1 MNGRLCTLAA
11 TAALLAPLAAAACSG
26 TCADINSNVCS
37 RPWLTG
43 LCPGASSIQCCTG
56 ALCHGQC
63 ASSDEYTCSTGFAS
77 GLCNGASNVMC
88 CSGTLTRKSGSSC
101 SGQCSDINSYTCSS
115 GFVSGLCPGASNI
128 QCCTGSLSPRGGGGY
143 NRGAAVS
150 YADQHWNSPNHDCS
164 SSYSSCTPYSYWG
177 GEHCGY
183 SSHGGDCANFVSQCL
198 LAGGHAPLSGG
209 GPCRGYPCGNEEVGA
224 KNLGD
229 CLAGYKGWT
238 RSCGYHMAP
247 PSSITVGD
255 VLIYHKGSC
264 SDSEAHATIVT
275 SMSGGPQISCHS
287 NEHHNI
293 AYTYMA
299 SSMPYYEWLHKN

>member
-1 MNGRLCTLAA
+1 MHSKQVLTLAA
-11 TAALLAPLAAAACSG
+11 AAAAALLARTAAACSG

-37 RPWLTG
+37 RAWVSG
-43 LCPGASSIQCCTG
+43 VCPGANNIKCCTG
-56 ALCHGQC
+56 KICHGQC

-77 GLCNGASNVMC
+77 GLC
-88 CSGTLTRKSGSSC
+88 
-101 SGQCSDINSYTCSS
+101 
-115 GFVSGLCPGASNI
+115 PGANNI

-150 YADQHWNSPNHDCS
+150 YADQHWNSPNHRCGS
-164 SSYSSCTPYSYWG
+164 GYTSCTPYSYWG

-183 SSHGGDCANFVSQCL
+183 GSHGGDCANFVSQCL
-198 LAGGHAPLSGG
+198 LAGGHAPLNGG
-209 GPCRGYPCGNEEVGA
+209 GPCRGYPCGSEEVGA